1 MAAKGPHGV
10 NFYGYYRFVFGQ
22 NLVLFYMIS
31 YTLFMQLD
39 RSVPSICD
47 AREVS
52 YVGLDDGNHTFEV
65 CTNGSGGTSC
75 ASYNWTVG

>member
-1 MAAKGPHGV
+1 
-10 NFYGYYRFVFGQ
+10 
-22 NLVLFYMIS
+22 MIS
-31 YTLFMQLD
+31 CTLFMQLD
-39 RSVPSICD
+39 HSVPSICD

-52 YVGLDDGNHTFEV
+52 YAGLDDGNHTFEV